1 MNILIPP
8 RSARAGQLRAKFG
21 AARLRAGQLAA
32 CALRN
37 VLEFYLQASRGY
49 DLYIRGTY
57 ALRCWLRGRAFALLK
72 RLPRHTHR
80 PFRRK
85 PEDLDALVQ
94 RQYGW
99 RNASHTRREDR
110 RHAAP

>member
-8 RSARAGQLRAKFG
+8 RSARAGQPRTKFR
-21 AARLRAGQLAA
+21 AARLSAGQLAA
-32 CALRN
+32 CTLRN
-37 VLEFYLQASRGY
+37 LLEFYLEASRGY

-57 ALRCWLRGRAFALLK
+57 GLRYWLRGRAFALLK
-72 RLPRHTHR
+72 RLPRHTR
-80 PFRRK
+80 CPGLFK
-85 PEDLDALVQ
+85 PKDLEALVQ